1 MLITIKNNG
10 KGAQGVYANGSTK
23 PEFIRSGGSKRLT
36 VTEEELERIVRIR
49 TLAVRRHEGED
60 PAKVDD
66 AGVIIPTVETDAAD
80 LVPEGDD
87 TVEHPVLDEG
97 DDEGEN
103 TGGQQASSVDDKP
116 WEKPGRG
123 SKKK

>member
-1 MLITIKNNG
+1 MLITVKNNG
-10 KGAQGVYANGSTK
+10 KAAQGVYANGSTK

-36 VTEEELERIVRIR
+36 VTEAELERIVRVR

-60 PAKVDD
+60 PAKADD
-66 AGVIIPTVETDAAD
+66 AGTPIPTVETKQAD

-97 DDEGEN
+97 DDEGE
-103 TGGQQASSVDDKP
+103 GGEPSPVDEPGAKP
-116 WEKPGRG
+116 WEKPSRG